1 MSRLVI
7 VDGPADAL
15 DDLKKRLAKE
25 KVEYEPFVRKVV
37 GAAEGVAIACAA
49 VNLVK
54 IIWDWYNSW
63 RGRQAD
69 VEVQITL
76 HPDNITIR
84 LAPSRRTELEVLIQ
98 AEKKPKNM
106 HLSD

>member
-1 MSRLVI
+1 MSRFVI
-7 VDGPADAL
+7 IDAPAEAL

-25 KVEYEPFVRKVV
+25 KVEYKPFVRKAV
-37 GAAEGVAIACAA
+37 GATEGVEIACAA

-69 VEVQITL
+69 VKVQVTL
-76 HPDNITIR
+76 YPDNISIR
-84 LAPSRRTELEVLIQ
+84 LAPNRRTELEVLIQ
-98 AEKKPKNM
+98 AEKKPKSM